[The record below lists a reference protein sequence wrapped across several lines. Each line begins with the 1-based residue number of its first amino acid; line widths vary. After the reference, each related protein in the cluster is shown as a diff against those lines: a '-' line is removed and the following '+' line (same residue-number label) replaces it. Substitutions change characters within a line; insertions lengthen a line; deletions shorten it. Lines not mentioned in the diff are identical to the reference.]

1 MKELINAVDNLPWIV
16 KILLCLPVV
25 AIVWSVYRLIKS
37 ISVGNVLGI
46 VLSIVL
52 LVAGPSFFWIF
63 DLICVIL
70 NKKIWWFC

>member
-25 AIVWSVYRLIKS
+25 AIVWSVYRLIRS
-37 ISVGNVLGI
+37 ISSGNVLGI

-52 LVAGPSFFWIF
+52 LVAGPSFFWII
-63 DLICVIL
+63 DLICVL
-70 NKKIWWFC
+70 VKKNVWWFC